1 MAAEVAKKPQTEP
14 VPPTAGR
21 HCIVGRRR
29 FEADQGCLAA
39 RVLRVPRF
47 AALCGALALVMAGCD
62 PRAAAPRPAAA
73 ASSPPL
79 QGVWPS
85 LPAASAPAKRAFT
98 HAQHVTLSE
107 GTGYQVLEMQ
117 AAVGGGADQARAERR
132 FVAVLVP
139 RSAPLPT
146 LPDTLR
152 DAVVVRT
159 PVERFAVTTG
169 ADERML
175 TELGLAQR
183 LVAVGGTKSYDD
195 RIRERV
201 LRKELAQVGYSW
213 HSPPNLDVLVASKP
227 DVFLLRLWSLE
238 LATSLARANRLGVPT
253 LPILMD
259 AERTALARA
268 EWIKVFGALAGEL
281 PAAEARFA
289 EIESA
294 YRQWQQRAALQ
305 SPKAALWAY
314 FDGAQRWVATVR
326 GPEAGLLR
334 DAGARLVLSE
344 ADTPGTDDLRKVGT
358 EALLAVAGQ
367 PDCWIAGDIHARQLP
382 DARTLAAFKAY
393 RQGCFFGNFGRSK
406 PQWDAFDWYETGVV
420 RPDLVL
426 RDLVKMLHPTLV
438 AEPFEFLQPITRDA
452 AGGKPR

>member
-1 MAAEVAKKPQTEP
+1 
-14 VPPTAGR
+14 
-21 HCIVGRRR
+21 
-29 FEADQGCLAA
+29 
-39 RVLRVPRF
+39 VLRARGL
-47 AALCGALALVMAGCD
+47 AALCAVLVFAVAGCD
-62 PRAAAPRPAAA
+62 RGAADNRPSAA
-73 ASSPPL
+73 ASSPL
-79 QGVWPS
+79 QQGVWPS
-85 LPAASAPAKRAFT
+85 VAAASAVPKQTTT
-98 HAQHVTLSE
+98 HARHFRLIE
-107 GTGYQVLEMQ
+107 GAGYQVLEMQ
-117 AAVGGGADQARAERR
+117 AAPGGNTDKARAERR

-139 RSAPLPT
+139 RSAPLPA
-146 LPDTLR
+146 LPETLR

-159 PVERFAVTTG
+159 PVERFAVTTSG
-169 ADERML
+169 DERML

-201 LRKELAQVGYSW
+201 LRKDLAQVGYSW
-213 HSPPNLDVLVASKP
+213 HSPPNLDVLLASKP

-238 LATSLARANRLGVPT
+238 LATSLERANRLGVPT

-259 AERTALARA
+259 AEPTALARA

-281 PAAEARFA
+281 PAAQARFA
-289 EIESA
+289 EIEAA
-294 YRQWQQRAALQ
+294 YRQWQQRAAAEP
-305 SPKAALWAY
+305 PKAALWAY
-314 FDGAQRWVATVR
+314 FDGAQRWVVTVR

-334 DAGARLVLSE
+334 DAGARVVLGE
-344 ADTPGTDDLRKVGT
+344 PDALGADDVRKVGT
-358 EALLAVAGQ
+358 ETLLTVADQ

-382 DARTLAAFKAY
+382 DERTLAAFKAY

-438 AEPFEFLQPITRDA
+438 TEPFEFLQPITREA

>member
-1 MAAEVAKKPQTEP
+1 MSDSP
-14 VPPTAGR
+14 
-21 HCIVGRRR
+21 
-29 FEADQGCLAA
+29 AA
-39 RVLRVPRF
+39 RNGPLRIRLGLAV
-47 AALCGALALVMAGCD
+47 ALAVALALNGCGKGPGD
-62 PRAAAPRPAAA
+62 PGTTAPAEPMVSQPQIA
-73 ASSPPL
+73 ASP
-79 QGVWPS
+79 
-85 LPAASAPAKRAFT
+85 ASAATLASVGSIA
-98 HAQHVTLSE
+98 HARHVQLRQGS
-107 GTGYQVLEMQ
+107 GYLVLEMQ
-117 AAVGGGADQARAERR
+117 AALGAGGDKARAERR

-139 RSAPLPT
+139 RSAPLLT
-146 LPDTLR
+146 LPETLR

-238 LATSLARANRLGVPT
+238 LATSLERANRLGVPT

-259 AERTALARA
+259 AEPTALARA
-268 EWIKVFGALAGEL
+268 EWIKVFGALAGAL
-281 PAAEARFA
+281 PEAEARFA
-289 EIESA
+289 EIEAA
-294 YRQWQQRAALQ
+294 YQQWQQRAATQ
-305 SPKAALWAY
+305 ASKAALWAY
-314 FDGAQRWVATVR
+314 FDGAQRGVATVR

-334 DAGARLVLSE
+334 DAGARLVLGE
-344 ADTPGTDDLRKVGT
+344 ADAHGAEDLRKVGT
-358 EALLAVAGQ
+358 EALLTVADQ

-382 DARTLAAFKAY
+382 DERTLTAFKAY
-393 RQGCFFGNFGRSK
+393 RQGCFYGNFGRSK

-438 AEPFEFLQPITRDA
+438 AEPFEFLQPITREA

>member
-1 MAAEVAKKPQTEP
+1 MSSVRAPRTN
-14 VPPTAGR
+14 
-21 HCIVGRRR
+21 
-29 FEADQGCLAA
+29 
-39 RVLRVPRF
+39 RF
-47 AALCGALALVMAGCD
+47 AALCCGLALVVAGCD
-62 PRAAAPRPAAA
+62 PRSPDPQPGAA
-73 ASSPPL
+73 ASSPPQ
-79 QGVWPS
+79 QGASPS
-85 LPAASAPAKRAFT
+85 LPAASAAAKGGIA
-98 HAQHVTLSE
+98 HAQHFSLSE
-107 GTGYQVLEMQ
+107 GAGYQVLEMQ
-117 AAVGGGADQARAERR
+117 AALGGNADTARAQRR

-139 RSAPLPT
+139 RSALLPT
-146 LPDTLR
+146 LPESLR

-159 PVERFAVTTG
+159 PVERFAVSTG

-183 LVAVGGTKSYDD
+183 LVAVGGAKSYDD

-201 LRKELAQVGYSW
+201 QRKELAQVGYSW
-213 HSPPNLDVLVASKP
+213 HLPPNLDVLVASKP

-238 LATSLARANRLGVPT
+238 LATSLERANRLGVPT

-259 AERTALARA
+259 AEPTALARA
-268 EWIKVFGALAGEL
+268 EWIKVFGALAGAL

-289 EIESA
+289 EIEVA
-294 YRQWQQRAALQ
+294 YRQWQQRAASQ

-334 DAGARLVLSE
+334 DAGARLVLGE
-344 ADTPGTDDLRKVGT
+344 ADAPGADDLRKVGT
-358 EALLAVAGQ
+358 EALLTVADQ
-367 PDCWIAGDIHARQLP
+367 ADCWIAGDIHARQLP
-382 DARTLAAFKAY
+382 DERTLSAFKAY

-406 PQWDAFDWYETGVV
+406 PKWDAFDWYETGVV

-438 AEPFEFLQPITRDA
+438 SEPFEFLQPITREA

>member
-1 MAAEVAKKPQTEP
+1 MRP
-14 VPPTAGR
+14 VRALTANSI
-21 HCIVGRRR
+21 C
-29 FEADQGCLAA
+29 
-39 RVLRVPRF
+39 
-47 AALCGALALVMAGCD
+47 ALCCGLALAVAGCD
-62 PRAAAPRPAAA
+62 QRAPDSRPVAAAP
-73 ASSPPL
+73 SPP
-79 QGVWPS
+79 QQSVSPS
-85 LPAASAPAKRAFT
+85 MGATSAPAKEVIT
-98 HAQHVTLSE
+98 HAKHVRLSE
-107 GTGYQVLEMQ
+107 GAGYQVLEMQ
-117 AAVGGGADQARAERR
+117 AALGGNAGTARTQRR

-238 LATSLARANRLGVPT
+238 LATSLERANKLGVPT

-259 AERTALARA
+259 AEPTALARA

-289 EIESA
+289 EIEAA
-294 YRQWQQRAALQ
+294 YRQWQQRAASQ

-314 FDGAQRWVATVR
+314 FDGAQRWVATVQ

-344 ADTPGTDDLRKVGT
+344 AHTPGTDDLRKVGT
-358 EALLAVAGQ
+358 ETLLAVADQ

-382 DARTLAAFKAY
+382 DERTLAAFKAY

-406 PQWDAFDWYETGVV
+406 PQRDAFDWYETGVV

-438 AEPFEFLQPITRDA
+438 AEPFEFLQPITSDA